1 MAKAKTSK
9 VRRNTLF
16 SAIISFFS
24 FAYKFALGIYG
35 RSLVLIIASISTL
48 LLFIA
53 KVVFVKNALATR
65 AEKKR
70 AYFIMAVTAI
80 IYSAIFI
87 LFVVLK
93 VAGID
98 ITKKNNFEGWLGI
111 LFILFVMVMFA
122 LSVINLKGAY
132 EKADLVYIGLKEMTF
147 ISALTDLVIIEAFL
161 VQVIQ
166 YYVDIPGLSILDK
179 YFPLAIGVFMV
190 VMSVRMIIR
199 FKEHDTQS

>member
-1 MAKAKTSK
+1 MAKSKAVK

-16 SAIISFFS
+16 SAIVSFIS
-24 FAYKFALGIYG
+24 FAYKFGLGVYG
-35 RSLVLIIASISTL
+35 QSLVLIIASISTL
-48 LLFIA
+48 LLFIC

-65 AEKKR
+65 PEKKR
-70 AYFIMAVTAI
+70 AYFIMAITAI
-80 IYSAIFI
+80 VYSAIFI

-111 LFILFVMVMFA
+111 LFILFVLVMFV

-132 EKADLVYIGLKEMTF
+132 EKADLIFIGLKEMTF

-166 YYVDIPGLSILDK
+166 YYVEIPGLSILDK
-179 YFPLAIGVFMV
+179 YFPLAIGIFMI
-190 VMSVRMIIR
+190 VMSVKMIVR
-199 FKEHDTQS
+199 FKEYDAKE